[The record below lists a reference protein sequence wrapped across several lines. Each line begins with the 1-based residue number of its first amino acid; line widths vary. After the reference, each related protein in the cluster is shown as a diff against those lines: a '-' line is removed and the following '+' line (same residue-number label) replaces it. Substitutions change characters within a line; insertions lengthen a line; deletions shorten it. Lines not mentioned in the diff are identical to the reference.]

1 VFGGGLFPRTSND
14 KGVASFSAANISLV
28 LATHLSRDERSID
41 VPEVHGQR
49 ELKFM
54 FEVRQQTRPLTR
66 FTGKPPESRMPWDV
80 RFRLWRRST
89 EFWWRAGSIYCSYK
103 WSQFF
108 IGALGRLG
116 ALNRDAAWSS
126 QHERA
131 SKAMYNMCSEM
142 RGFLIKAGQFLA
154 TRADFLP
161 EPFIRRLSKLHDDVE
176 PITAAAAQRVVAS
189 ELGIQH
195 LDDIFECFESDPL
208 GAASISQ
215 VHRAKLRK
223 SIASAALGKRHR
235 DTWVAVK
242 VQYPDAENMMLND
255 LASLLI
261 LARFLQRYEL
271 KFDLESPVL
280 ELQSQIRQEFDFIRE
295 AANTE
300 RIRSLVLGSR
310 KLRARIQV
318 PRIYHATK
326 RLIIM
331 EYLDGVPIP
340 QLEEELRRR
349 RVRIPARLERML
361 ERNLMDSIA
370 LVYGKMLLGKGF
382 FQADP
387 HPGNMLVLQRNWS
400 GNRSFFTGTLAYLG
414 LVEPTIQLGLLDF
427 GQCKQLTPERLR
439 QLRALMRAMYRGH
452 HVAAAFFDLGIAL
465 EREPEFYDPNDVAIL
480 AYSMFDTRPLPA
492 GRSISP
498 FDPNCPLKQT
508 PVRHLPGD
516 LFFVLRTIQ
525 ILRGLQSRMQSR
537 QCLNTSLAKEWCG
550 RWGLCAD

>member
-1 VFGGGLFPRTSND
+1 
-14 KGVASFSAANISLV
+14 
-28 LATHLSRDERSID
+28 
-41 VPEVHGQR
+41 
-49 ELKFM
+49 
-54 FEVRQQTRPLTR
+54 VRQQTRPLTR

-80 RFRLWRRST
+80 RLRLWRRST

-387 HPGNMLVLQRNWS
+387 HPGN
-400 GNRSFFTGTLAYLG
+400 
-414 LVEPTIQLGLLDF
+414 
-427 GQCKQLTPERLR
+427 
-439 QLRALMRAMYRGH
+439 
-452 HVAAAFFDLGIAL
+452 AL